1 MNAEQQKSSDSKFK
15 QGKESWFTSLG
26 ARLSAYHFIFML
38 VLIFSTVAA
47 LFYIEQNVLLSQGH
61 EQSRQLGNRIV
72 AELGQRVASTEAI
85 TRNLA
90 QLGEL
95 LDKDPQIFK
104 KVIPEI
110 IDFSGDSRIA
120 GGGIW
125 PEPFSFDPAL
135 KRRSFF
141 WGRESDGSLKY
152 FDDYNDMD
160 GPGYHNEEWYVPARY
175 LKAGK
180 VYWSKSYM
188 DPYSYEP
195 MVTCTAPMFKNG
207 KFSGV
212 STIDIKLTGL
222 EEFFREKA
230 ANSGAYIF
238 AVDRNNK
245 LLSFPDKQSSKHFNK
260 DENGKISE
268 EFMNITEL
276 SAKLPSYKPVESLLN
291 AINLEV
297 FKKESEKSSLT
308 ELSRKISDGSYQI
321 NEDEGEIIAAYLNG
335 LILESEQKIQLS
347 KDPVLNKQSLIYT
360 FVMPSTGWKVLVVTP
375 LEKVNAFAK
384 EVTSQ
389 IIKFVVVVELV
400 ILLLMLL
407 VTSKLITKPLAS
419 MSQKLN
425 EVSEDALDDILLQEQ
440 ERSDEIGHLAYE
452 INKRSKAIRD
462 SINKLQESNLV
473 LEERVKERT
482 DEIQQ
487 ALKQV
492 EEAKT
497 KAESANKSKSHFLAN
512 MSHEI
517 RTPMNAIL
525 GYTDLLY
532 KELHEP
538 KLRNYIATIKN
549 SGQSLLTLIND
560 ILDLSKVEA
569 GKIELNLKPVN
580 IRQTFESVID
590 QFRDIAE
597 KKQIGMEFFSDD
609 SIPPFLKLDDHR
621 MRQILNNLVG
631 NAVKFTRKG
640 KVKIS
645 LISYSENGELKFSV
659 KDEGP
664 GIPEEKQEQ
673 IFENFEQ
680 ADNVD
685 TECGTGLGLAITK
698 RLVELMNGNISVESS
713 FGNGAEFFV
722 ELNGVKIAEVIK
734 AEETPDESSKFHF
747 QAAKILIADDIK
759 ENMDLL
765 INYLEDQPFEI
776 FKALNGREAVEIC
789 KKELPDLVLMDMKMP
804 EVDGYAATKEL
815 KEAKSTSNIPVI
827 AVTAAAMKESENEVR
842 ELCDGYLKK
851 PVSESELIQEMALFL
866 KVKISKKDTAPK
878 HTSDK
883 KVAKNLILVLDR
895 EFVNQIIEISER
907 REIKELHALNE
918 KLHKISSE
926 NPSHIFQEWTA
937 KINEHLNNFDMEKV
951 QNELNNVIDIVT
963 EIENSLTEKVS

>member
-1 MNAEQQKSSDSKFK
+1 MAAEKRENVKSDYDS
-15 QGKESWFTSLG
+15 GKNSWLRSLG
-26 ARLSAYHFIFML
+26 AKLSAYHFIFML
-38 VLIFSTVAA
+38 VLIISTVAA

-72 AELGQRVASTEAI
+72 AELGQRVSSTEAI
-85 TRNLA
+85 TKNLA

-95 LDKDPQIFK
+95 LDKKPETFK

-125 PEPFSFDPAL
+125 PEPFTFDSKL
-135 KRRSFF
+135 ERRSFF
-141 WGRESDGSLKY
+141 WGRENDGSLKY
-152 FDDYNDMD
+152 FDDYNDMK

-175 LKAGK
+175 LKKGQ

-195 MVTCTAPMFKNG
+195 MVTCTAPMFKDG
-207 KFSGV
+207 QFSGV

-222 EEFFREKA
+222 DEFFKSKVA
-230 ANSGAYIF
+230 DSGGYIF

-245 LLSFPDKQSSKHFNK
+245 LLSFPDKNSAKHFNK
-260 DENGKISE
+260 DENGKTSE
-268 EFMNITEL
+268 EFMNISEL
-276 SAKLPSYKPVESLLN
+276 SSKFPSYKDVENLLTS
-291 AINLEV
+291 INLEV
-297 FKKESEKSSLT
+297 FQKEGEKSDIS
-308 ELSRKISDGSYQI
+308 ELSQKISSGSYQI
-321 NEDEGEIIAAYLNG
+321 ESNEGDIIAAYLNG
-335 LILESEQKIQLS
+335 MISESEQKIQLS
-347 KDPVLNKQSLIYT
+347 KDPILKQQALIYT

-389 IIKFVVVVELV
+389 IIKFVVIVELV

-425 EVSEDALDDILLQEQ
+425 EVSEDALEDILLTEQ
-440 ERSDEIGHLAYE
+440 NRPDEIGHLAHE
-452 INKRSKAIRD
+452 INKRSKAIKD
-462 SINKLQESNLV
+462 SIKKLQDSNIV

-482 DEIQQ
+482 EEIQE

-492 EEAKT
+492 EDAKV
-497 KAESANKSKSHFLAN
+497 KAESANKSKSNFLAN

-532 KELHEP
+532 KELKEP
-538 KLRNYIATIKN
+538 RLRNYISTIKN

-569 GKIELNLKPVN
+569 GKIELSLKPVK
-580 IRQTFESVID
+580 IQHTFTSVID
-590 QFRDIAE
+590 QFSDIAD
-597 KKQIGMEFFSDD
+597 KKEIEIDFNIDE
-609 SIPPFLKLDDHR
+609 SIPEYLQLDDHR
-621 MRQILNNLVG
+621 MRQILNNLIG

-640 KVKIS
+640 RIDIK
-645 LISYSENGELKFSV
+645 LLAYTENGTLSFSV
-659 KDEGP
+659 KDDGP
-664 GIPEEKQEQ
+664 GIPEDKQDQ

-685 TECGTGLGLAITK
+685 TESGTGLGLAITK
-698 RLVELMNGNISVESS
+698 RLVELMNGRITVNSS
-713 FGNGAEFFV
+713 FGEGAEFTVVLNKV
-722 ELNGVKIAEVIK
+722 EKAQGTLSEEVIDNLEK
-734 AEETPDESSKFHF
+734 LNFKSARV
-747 QAAKILIADDIK
+747 LIADDIE
-759 ENMDLL
+759 ENMNLI

-776 FKALNGREAVEIC
+776 LKAINGIEAVDIC
-789 KKELPDLVLMDMKMP
+789 TNEKPDIVLMDMKMP
-804 EVDGYAATKEL
+804 EMDGYTATKKL
-815 KEAKSTSNIPVI
+815 KENGTTQQIPII

-851 PVSESELIQEMALFL
+851 PVSERELL
-866 KVKISKKDTAPK
+866 KELSNFIEANHETLDEAPAK
-878 HTSDK
+878 ETDPD
-883 KVAKNLILVLDR
+883 VAKKLLMLLDK
-895 EFVNQIIEISER
+895 EFISQVISTAER
-907 REIKELHALNE
+907 RDIKELHELNN
-918 KLHKISSE
+918 KLNTIASE
-926 NPSHIFQEWTA
+926 NPCSLFNEWTV
-937 KINEHLNNFDMEKV
+937 KISEHLNNFDMDKV
-951 QNELNNVIDIVT
+951 QTELSGVIDIIKEIRAFT
-963 EIENSLTEKVS
+963 EEKVS